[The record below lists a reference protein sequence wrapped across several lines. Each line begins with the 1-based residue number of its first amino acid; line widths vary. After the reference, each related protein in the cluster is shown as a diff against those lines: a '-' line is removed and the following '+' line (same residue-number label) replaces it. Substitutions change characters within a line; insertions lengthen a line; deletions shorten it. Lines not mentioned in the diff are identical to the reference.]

1 MLTMIPLLVDYS
13 SPMVSSDQKSVLRHS
28 HGLLDLFIYWNL
40 QFLNNV
46 IINKTKVLLLQP
58 RVILVLLFPNFLI
71 IWVSSLSILSVPD
84 EGCSR
89 KTSSAP
95 LISTFLF
102 VKMNSD
108 TVAVSY
114 KCMILFTYI
123 HCLYCLMSNLK
134 LHLSFFRVILP
145 LKVTILR

>member
-1 MLTMIPLLVDYS
+1 
-13 SPMVSSDQKSVLRHS
+13 
-28 HGLLDLFIYWNL
+28 
-40 QFLNNV
+40 
-46 IINKTKVLLLQP
+46 
-58 RVILVLLFPNFLI
+58 
-71 IWVSSLSILSVPD
+71 LSVPD

-134 LHLSFFRVILP
+134 LHLSFFRHECVYNYVSNLEITGILTVPTDKRNIYLVFSEYFVCTIRVIFHL
-145 LKVTILR
+145 TITLSCLSIYGFQRFHCTSLIYSSYFYERVIYL